1 MAINSQLSTIETKQ
15 QAKQTS
21 RRETESY
28 IWRSFGWLSVGRG
41 EGEIGRKEIEIEI
54 GRYRKDGMLRIV
66 YEMEQPK
73 NLYA

>member
-1 MAINSQLSTIETKQ
+1 MNIKMATNSQLSTIETKQ

-41 EGEIGRKEIEIEI
+41 KGRMRENMK
-54 GRYRKDGMLRIV
+54 GLRST
-66 YEMEQPK
+66 
-73 NLYA
+73 NW